1 MKKGDYVRVSGIEYG
16 SYDGEIGRIYGDV
29 APVKGK
35 PAWAVDM
42 GGMVIAVLEEDLTV
56 AEKPSKGRRLQRWQ
70 A

>member
-1 MKKGDYVRVSGIEYG
+1 MKKGDYVRVSGVEYG
-16 SYDGEIGRIYGDV
+16 TFDGEIGRLYGDV

-42 GGMVIAVLEEDLTV
+42 GDVVIAALEEDLTV
-56 AEKPSKGRRLQRWQ
+56 TEKPSKGRRLQRWQ